1 MMGDQTFPKRLRLL
15 TTPQFQ
21 RVFQRKVSAAD
32 ETTIMYGCEN
42 DDSETRLGL
51 SVSRKVGKAHVRNR
65 WKRLLREAFRQTR
78 GQWPRGIDV
87 VLIPRAGAEPEF
99 AALVE
104 SLPKLAVRLERR
116 LKKKPRPP
124 AKAEDSPAT
133 R

>member
-1 MMGDQTFPKRLRLL
+1 MGDQTFPKSMRLL

-21 RVFQRKVSAAD
+21 RVFQRKVSVAD

-42 DDSETRLGL
+42 DLPGARLGL

-78 GQWPRGIDV
+78 ELWPRGMDV
-87 VLIPRAGAEPEF
+87 VVIPRAGAEPDF

-116 LKKKPRPP
+116 LKKKPRPQ
-124 AKAEDSPAT
+124 AAEDSPAA